1 MLIAAS
7 DSTQSTFARRRIDM
21 QDDPKVTAR
30 STDQSGRFLVS
41 ARTVHIVADASPA
54 RGGTGEALVAAE
66 LFLSSLAA
74 CGLAIVTDEARKRG
88 HVLRGASVDTTYT
101 IDPEDKTR
109 FRRVAMHF
117 RFAGIAPAEV
127 TSLVA
132 AFTASCP
139 IYNTIART
147 TPTEVWGEAI

>member
-1 MLIAAS
+1 MSITAS
-7 DSTQSTFARRRIDM
+7 VGAQPRFARRRIDM
-21 QDDPKVTAR
+21 PADPQVTAR
-30 STDQSGRFLVS
+30 STDQPGRFLVS
-41 ARTVHIVADASPA
+41 ARTAHMVADASAA

-66 LFLSSLAA
+66 LFLASLAA
-74 CGLAIVTDEARKRG
+74 CGLAIVTDVARKRG
-88 HVLRGASVDTTYT
+88 STLRSASVDTTYT
-101 IDPEDKTR
+101 IDPDDKTR

-117 RFAGIAPAEV
+117 RFAGIAPAEA

-132 AFTASCP
+132 SFTESCP

>member
-1 MLIAAS
+1 MPA
-7 DSTQSTFARRRIDM
+7 
-21 QDDPKVTAR
+21 DPQVTAR
-30 STDQSGRFLVS
+30 STDQPGRFLVS
-41 ARTVHIVADASPA
+41 ARVVHIVADASPA

-74 CGLAIVTDEARKRG
+74 CGLAIVTDVARTSG
-88 HVLRGASVDTTYT
+88 STLRSASVDTTYT
-101 IDPEDKTR
+101 IDPDDKTR

-117 RFAGIAPAEV
+117 RFAGIAPAEA

-132 AFTASCP
+132 AFTGSCP

-147 TPTEVWGEAI
+147 TPTEVWGEAV

>member
-1 MLIAAS
+1 MPTDPTAA
-7 DSTQSTFARRRIDM
+7 AR
-21 QDDPKVTAR
+21 T
-30 STDQSGRFLVS
+30 TDQPGRFLVS
-41 ARTVHIVADASPA
+41 ARDVHFVADATAA

-88 HVLRGASVDTTYT
+88 SAMRSATVNTTYT
-101 IDPEDKTR
+101 IDPDDRTR
-109 FRRVAMHF
+109 FRRVGMQF
-117 RFAGIAPAEV
+117 RLAGVTQDEA

-139 IYNTIART
+139 IYNTVART
-147 TPTEVWGEAI
+147 TPTEVWGEAA